1 MNAPHKPFPSVYSWN
16 GSAWSQLGSTIYGPS
31 AEAGAAVGTSVD
43 INDNPCAIR
52 YPRGTGLGLELPSI
66 DEKIEIGKG
75 TIIQEGKQACI
86 ISLGTRLEESKLAAE
101 ELKNKGTDEQ
111 TRVNL
116 MEQTNPLYVFRNF
129 IAQLAIDEAEKGDFK
144 MINELLEV
152 FKNPYKEQP
161 GKEQFAQKR
170 PEWARTK
177 VGCSMLSCSS

>member
-1 MNAPHKPFPSVYSWN
+1 VSGEAIESLKVWLKRYS
-16 GSAWSQLGSTIYGPS
+16 
-31 AEAGAAVGTSVD
+31 
-43 INDNPCAIR
+43 
-52 YPRGTGLGLELPSI
+52 
-66 DEKIEIGKG
+66 
-75 TIIQEGKQACI
+75 
-86 ISLGTRLEESKLAAE
+86 E

-152 FKNPYKEQP
+152 FKDPYKEQP